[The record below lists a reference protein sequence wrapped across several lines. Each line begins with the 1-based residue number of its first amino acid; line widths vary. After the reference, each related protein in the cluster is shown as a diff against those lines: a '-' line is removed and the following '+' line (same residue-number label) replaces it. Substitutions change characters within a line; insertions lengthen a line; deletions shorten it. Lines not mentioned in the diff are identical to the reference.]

1 MGDRIMPSNRDF
13 MIIAASRLL
22 KNGERVLVGVGVPN
36 IAANLAKRLDAP
48 DLVLVYESG
57 VIDATPDRL
66 PLSIGDGT
74 LVEGALAVLPM
85 GELFSHYLL
94 TGWIDVGF
102 LGAAQIDA
110 SGNLNSTVIGSYASP
125 KVRLAGAGGAPEI
138 ATSAQRTVIVMD
150 HSRDRFPA
158 HIDFVTSPG
167 HPPGRKR
174 PDGRGPWRVVT
185 NLGLFGFN
193 EEGEMGLLALLPGH
207 SHEEVL
213 DLSGWRIPRLVHPT
227 PLIAEPRREEE
238 TALAALRAT
247 LPKGDSV

>member
-1 MGDRIMPSNRDF
+1 
-13 MIIAASRLL
+13 MIIAAARLL

-57 VIDATPDRL
+57 VIDARPERL

-74 LVEGALAVLPM
+74 LVDAALAVLPM

-110 SGNLNSTVIGSYASP
+110 SGNLNSTVIGEYQQP

-138 ATSAQRTVIVMD
+138 ATSARRTIIVME

-158 HIDFVTSPG
+158 KIDFITSPG
-167 HPPGRKR
+167 HPAGHRR
-174 PDGRGPWRVVT
+174 PDGRGPWRVVSS
-185 NLGLFGFN
+185 LGVFGFN
-193 EEGEMGLLALLPGH
+193 EAGVMGVLALLPGH
-207 SHEEVL
+207 TYEEVL
-213 DLSGWRIPRLVHPT
+213 DLSGWRIPLMADPT
-227 PLIAEPRREEE
+227 PYLPATRAEEE
-238 TALAALRAT
+238 STLAALRAT
-247 LPKGDSV
+247 LPKGDS